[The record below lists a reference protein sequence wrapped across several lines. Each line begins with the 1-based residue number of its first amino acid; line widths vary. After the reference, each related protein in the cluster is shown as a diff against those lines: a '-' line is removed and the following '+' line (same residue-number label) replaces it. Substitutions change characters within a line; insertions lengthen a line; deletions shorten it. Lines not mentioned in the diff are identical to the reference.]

1 MDDLDRLYR
10 RLVHNIRANRPEYL
24 QIPFTVRELY
34 EQIIPYRHNRRELAI
49 ETNDDYE
56 VAVARLLSGER
67 GYLQGDPAMHEE
79 LRRELASPTGD
90 PGVFK
95 DYGDSTI
102 SLTPSATDARTP
114 AAGTVAAGMKTPV
127 PSVAVGAAAAPA
139 ANAPV
144 ANAPPPQAAPTGPSA
159 PAAPPSRPPAAAA
172 PTNPAA
178 SAPTPSAPTPST
190 PTPSTTSA
198 VPATADSSATAPQPA
213 ETAAPEGVPSLLS
226 SLSHIDVPTGCRFC
240 GGTLPEGRD
249 VNYCPHCGE
258 NLHTKRCPACGA
270 EMDTSWGFCVTC
282 GRKAG

>member
-34 EQIIPYRHNRRELAI
+34 EQIIPYRHNRRELGI
-49 ETNDDYE
+49 DTNDDYE

-67 GYLQGDPAMHEE
+67 GYLQGDPAMQEQ
-79 LRRELASPTGD
+79 LRRELAAQTGD

-95 DYGDSTI
+95 DHGDATV
-102 SLTPSATDARTP
+102 SLTPAASDARTP
-114 AAGTVAAGMKTPV
+114 AAGVGVAGMQTPV
-127 PSVAVGAAAAPA
+127 EGVPATMASAPSAAPA
-139 ANAPV
+139 PASPNAPV
-144 ANAPPPQAAPTGPSA
+144 ARDAAPPVQSAPVQSAPVQSA
-159 PAAPPSRPPAAAA
+159 PAQ
-172 PTNPAA
+172 
-178 SAPTPSAPTPST
+178 SAPAQSAPAQSAPAQSAPAQTADAQPSATST
-190 PTPSTTSA
+190 A
-198 VPATADSSATAPQPA
+198 VASEAQ
-213 ETAAPEGVPSLLS
+213 VPSLLS
-226 SLSHIDVPTGCRFC
+226 SLSNIEMPTGCRFC

-249 VNYCPHCGE
+249 ANYCPHCGE

>member
-34 EQIIPYRHNRRELAI
+34 EQIIPYRHNRRELGI

-56 VAVARLLSGER
+56 IAVARLLSGER
-67 GYLQGDPAMHEE
+67 GYLQGDPAMQEQ

-95 DYGDSTI
+95 DHGDATV
-102 SLTPSATDARTP
+102 SLTPAASDARTP
-114 AAGTVAAGMKTPV
+114 VAGVSAAGMKTPV
-127 PSVAVGAAAAPA
+127 QSAPGVAAPAMASTPSAAPA
-139 ANAPV
+139 A
-144 ANAPPPQAAPTGPSA
+144 APPDNPAPRDAAPAPQSAPPQSAPPQTADARPSA
-159 PAAPPSRPPAAAA
+159 A
-172 PTNPAA
+172 
-178 SAPTPSAPTPST
+178 
-190 PTPSTTSA
+190 
-198 VPATADSSATAPQPA
+198 PATAASEAQ
-213 ETAAPEGVPSLLS
+213 VPSLLS
-226 SLSHIDVPTGCRFC
+226 SLSHIEMPTGCRFC

-249 VNYCPHCGE
+249 ANYCPHCGE